1 VTLFPA
7 LDVPP
12 TASRAAGVTAGFVLT
27 WHSKSFLRA
36 YSTTQVGQMLYENM
50 FRECR
55 ERYAST
61 SQLSSANRSA
71 ASLAKFSTIK

>member
-1 VTLFPA
+1 
-7 LDVPP
+7 
-12 TASRAAGVTAGFVLT
+12 
-27 WHSKSFLRA
+27 
-36 YSTTQVGQMLYENM
+36 MLYENM